1 MNKIIVS
8 DPFAGSN
15 VFNNVE
21 ALFDSMLRDTFN
33 TVNRSPISTTLKK
46 VSYPKVDI
54 RDTHDTVYI
63 DATVPGL
70 KSEDINIDFD
80 DGYIKVSAEKQGEVD
95 GEFVHREIHRSSFSR
110 WFPVDVK
117 IFDVEQISANI
128 EDGILTIA
136 VPKREEAKK
145 PLPRKIEVK

>member
-1 MNKIIVS
+1 
-8 DPFAGSN
+8 
-15 VFNNVE
+15 
-21 ALFDSMLRDTFN
+21 
-33 TVNRSPISTTLKK
+33 VNRSPIGTTLKK
-46 VSYPKVDI
+46 VSYPTVAI

-70 KSEDINIDFD
+70 KSEDISIDFD

-117 IFDVEQISANI
+117 VFDVEQISANI